1 MRLSGSDE
9 TQPIENVNPGENRG
23 PEPSR
28 ELSVL
33 PRWAPAFAG
42 VRKEA
47 APHSKAANRPAG
59 ERVPPEPESRR
70 CRPTTAC
77 IGNSA

>member
-1 MRLSGSDE
+1 MRLSGRDE

-42 VRKEA
+42 VRKRGSS
-47 APHSKAANRPAG
+47 PLQSG
-59 ERVPPEPESRR
+59 Q
-70 CRPTTAC
+70 
-77 IGNSA
+77 